1 MNNTANTARDEILS
15 RLRTSISKNTHIPN
29 HAPRFEGAIKMG
41 GALLETFKTNHS
53 NNKGIIV
60 ESTKENLPATIAEI
74 LRENEAKE
82 VLYNVDIDV
91 DSSTLSAS
99 VSATSGT
106 NLVPYTKSVDEIRS
120 QLFSIDT
127 SIVQARCGVADLGI
141 LCLSAN
147 KDAPRLSSLI
157 TNTCIYLLPKEN
169 IVHHIFAGIEFA
181 KSYERARSGDSNY
194 LPTNIIFVAGPS
206 RTADIEL
213 ITVFGVHGP
222 RKTYVVLY

>member
-1 MNNTANTARDEILS
+1 MNSTANTARDEILG

-29 HAPRFEGAIKMG
+29 PAPRFEGAIKIEG
-41 GALLETFKTNHS
+41 ELLETFKTNHS

-60 ESTKENLPATIAEI
+60 ESSKENLPATIAEI

-82 VLYNVDIDV
+82 VLYNADIDV
-91 DSSTLSAS
+91 DSAKLSGADFI
-99 VSATSGT
+99 
-106 NLVPYTKSVDEIRS
+106 PYTKSVDEIRH
-120 QLFSIDT
+120 QLFNIDT

-169 IVHHIFAGIEFA
+169 IVQHLFAGIEFA
-181 KSYERARSGDSNY
+181 KAYERKRSGDSNY

-213 ITVFGVHGP
+213 QTVFGVHGP
-222 RKTYVVLY
+222 RKTYVILY

>member
-1 MNNTANTARDEILS
+1 MNSTANTARDEILG

-29 HAPRFEGAIKMG
+29 HAPRFEGAIKIE

-60 ESTKENLPATIAEI
+60 ESSKENLPATIAEI

-91 DSSTLSAS
+91 DSSVLSAS
-99 VSATSGT
+99 VGASA
-106 NLVPYTKSVDEIRS
+106 NLTPYTKSVDEIRS

-169 IVHHIFAGIEFA
+169 IVQHIFAGIEFA
-181 KSYERARSGDSNY
+181 KGYERARSGDSNY